1 MVSRHATAAVP
12 VASSVR
18 VKLAL
23 ILVKEIDLG
32 DSAGSELTSTGT
44 LTWTLRISFIIK
56 THYSI
61 LLIII

>member
-32 DSAGSELTSTGT
+32 DSAGSELTSTGP